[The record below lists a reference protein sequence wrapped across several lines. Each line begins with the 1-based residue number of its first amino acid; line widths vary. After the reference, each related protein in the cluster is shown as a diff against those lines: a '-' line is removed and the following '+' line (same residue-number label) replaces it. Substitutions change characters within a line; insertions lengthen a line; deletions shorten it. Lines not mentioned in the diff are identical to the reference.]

1 MIDCNRL
8 NLAKVECQTLCQQHL
23 QQQQSL
29 IPIVQRQAIASTTST
44 TSTGTTIL
52 PKVQLQALRQANGL
66 QSTTVATGLVSV
78 ETGRPENNSNVIE
91 VVLRI
96 IQFYL
101 SRPENNSN
109 IIEVVLRI
117 IKFSFK
123 SS

>member
-1 MIDCNRL
+1 M
-8 NLAKVECQTLCQQHL
+8 
-23 QQQQSL
+23 
-29 IPIVQRQAIASTTST
+29 QR
-44 TSTGTTIL
+44 
-52 PKVQLQALRQANGL
+52 QALRQANEL
-66 QSTTVATGLVSV
+66 PNTTVATRLVSV